1 MAKLLSICAI
11 AVLAIAAA
19 PEPPVTFLS
28 PTQCDGEHAVYRWA
42 VKTDHEAPPDAIAE
56 SNKVK
61 PSDIGG
67 WPEPRGKIGTLT
79 PRSGREKEWF
89 QLTGKVT
96 LLKAEPDGDLHIQL
110 VDVDGSSQV
119 NVVVEIPV
127 KQAPGESPWSDLR
140 TTVFGWTNRTFPFT
154 TTSGEKLNLMK
165 TPVIRV
171 EGKAFFDGQHR
182 SSTPNRRGDE
192 PNKEVTVWE
201 IHPVMILDVI
211 ADQ

>member
-1 MAKLLSICAI
+1 MAKLLSVCA
-11 AVLAIAAA
+11 ALALLAA

-28 PTQCDGEHAVYRWA
+28 STQCEGEHGVYRWT
-42 VKTDHEAPPDAIAE
+42 VKIDHEAPPDTIPD

-61 PSDIGG
+61 PSNIGG
-67 WPEPRGKIGTLT
+67 WPEPRGKIGTQT
-79 PRSGREKEWF
+79 PRSGREKEWY

-96 LLKAEPDGDLHIQL
+96 LVRAEPDGDLHIQL
-110 VDVDGSSQV
+110 VDADGSSKV

-127 KQAPGESPWSDLR
+127 KQQPGESPWSDLR
-140 TTVFGWTNRTFPFT
+140 TTVFGWTKRSFPFT
-154 TTSGEKLNLMK
+154 TTSGEELKLTK

-182 SSTPNRRGDE
+182 GSTPNRRDDE
-192 PNKEVTVWE
+192 PHREVTVWE
-201 IHPVMILDVI
+201 IHPVMILEVI